1 MILKII
7 LGAFTIAWIGII
19 YSIITAPLVDEY
31 GNIIKEN
38 KKQNMGKLKMNFRY
52 KVLFFLIYIAFSIIY
67 TTMDLICILINS
79 I

>member
-7 LGAFTIAWIGII
+7 ISAFVIAWIGII

-31 GNIIKEN
+31 GNIIKEH

-67 TTMDLICILINS
+67 TTTDLICILINS

>member
-38 KKQNMGKLKMNFRY
+38 KK
-52 KVLFFLIYIAFSIIY
+52 
-67 TTMDLICILINS
+67 
-79 I
+79 

>member
-7 LGAFTIAWIGII
+7 ISAFVIVWIGII

-31 GNIIKEN
+31 GNIIKEH

>member
-1 MILKII
+1 
-7 LGAFTIAWIGII
+7 
-19 YSIITAPLVDEY
+19 
-31 GNIIKEN
+31 
-38 KKQNMGKLKMNFRY
+38 MGKLKMNFRY